1 MFEKF
6 LGRGKELNSE
16 LSNSQVMPKL
26 SVKPISNKNE
36 SRTEIYSLQTENYHE
51 KVGEIEGSG
60 SIKLEEGDYKIK
72 CFDGD
77 QAFDKAVLLKN
88 NLSVKMD
95 FSERFNRE
103 KKSGKKL
110 VMKMALIGLIISGLL
125 LGLYFTGNLEQ
136 IMYTV
141 RNTLGI

>member
-1 MFEKF
+1 
-6 LGRGKELNSE
+6 
-16 LSNSQVMPKL
+16 MPKL
-26 SVKPISNKNE
+26 SVKPVSNKEE

-60 SIKLEEGDYKIK
+60 SIELEEGDYKIK

-95 FSERFNRE
+95 FAERFDRE

-110 VMKMALIGLIISGLL
+110 VMEIAVIGLVIVGVL
-125 LGLYFTGNLEQ
+125 LGLYYTGNLNRVVEP
-136 IMYTV
+136 V
-141 RNTLGI
+141 RNILGL

>member
-1 MFEKF
+1 
-6 LGRGKELNSE
+6 
-16 LSNSQVMPKL
+16 MPKL
-26 SVKPISNKNE
+26 SVKPVSNKNE

-95 FSERFNRE
+95 FAERFNRE

-110 VMKMALIGLIISGLL
+110 VMKMALIGLIIAGLL
-125 LGLYFTGNLEQ
+125 LGLYFTGNLEL
-136 IMYTV
+136 IVDTV
-141 RNTLGI
+141 RNTIGV